1 MKRLFIA
8 ILILCF
14 MLPALADAPRYRA
27 LCAGMTVYEDGRVR
41 LGGLN
46 SIAGVADA
54 LTFSMDGEI
63 CFSSEIIFDM
73 TQAELFDAIRRRFAY
88 AGEDDVSLIY
98 LTAHGGKDNDTVY
111 IELAGG
117 DRLTPAA
124 LESVTRD
131 IPGRVILFIDCCF
144 SGGFAEGPDA
154 SGWFMPSCFN
164 STKYL
169 LLTSSS
175 WDEESYRV
183 TEGVL
188 SEDTVSTAFA
198 RSVCEGMGWDMMQ
211 DRACDLLADFN
222 RDGRVTL
229 FELYAYARTRV
240 GFYLYANPAHMQ
252 TVSLYPNPAH
262 FILARRARAEELV
275 ISQ

>member
-1 MKRLFIA
+1 MKRLLA
-8 ILILCF
+8 ILLIILF
-14 MLPALADAPRYRA
+14 SLPALADAPRYRA
-27 LCAGMTVYEDGRVR
+27 LCAGMTVYDDGRAR

-54 LTFSMDGEI
+54 LTFALDGETR
-63 CFSSEIIFDM
+63 FSSEIIFDM
-73 TQAELFDAIRRRFAY
+73 TREELFSAIRRRFFY
-88 AGEDDVSLIY
+88 AGEDDISLIY
-98 LTAHGGKDNDTVY
+98 LTAHGGKDADKVY

-117 DRLTPAA
+117 DRLTPQE
-124 LESVTRD
+124 LESVTRE

-144 SGGFAEGPDA
+144 SGGFAEGEDA
-154 SGWFMPSCFN
+154 SGWLLPSCFD
-164 STKYL
+164 SSKYL
-169 LLTSSS
+169 ILTSCR

-183 TEGVL
+183 TEGEL

-198 RSVCEGMGWDMMQ
+198 RSVCEGLGWDMMQ
-211 DRACDLLADFN
+211 DRTCELRADFN
-222 RDGRVTL
+222 LDGRVTL

-262 FILARRARAEELV
+262 FILARRTPAEELMP
-275 ISQ
+275 